1 MAYRSPEEVELDRI
15 RTLFLQMCVRA
26 ESMVRLALRSVL
38 DRDPSL
44 GRSVVAADREL
55 DRLEVEIDRLCL
67 HYLATRK
74 PVGAEL
80 RSIVT
85 ILKMVTDLERVG
97 DLSVNLAERGL
108 ELSAGV
114 GIEPGTDMPLMG
126 EIAADM
132 LRMAADAF
140 LEGDPTLA
148 RELIARDQ
156 DVDDLNRQ
164 AFQKWI
170 TAMAAHPDQ
179 VDRAV
184 ALTSMSKYLE
194 RIADHAC
201 NLGEMVVFLVEGEDL
216 RHRGASSG
224 P

>member
-1 MAYRSPEEVELDRI
+1 MWRAPLAYRSPEEADLDRI

-26 ESMVRLALRSVL
+26 ESMVRLALRSVF

-44 GRSVVAADREL
+44 GRSVMRADREL
-55 DRLEVEIDRLCL
+55 DSLEVEIDRLCL
-67 HYLATRK
+67 HYLAQRK
-74 PVGAEL
+74 PVGSDL
-80 RSIVT
+80 RAITT

-108 ELSAGV
+108 ELSSGV
-114 GIEPGTDMPLMG
+114 GIEPGTDMPVMG

-132 LRMAADAF
+132 VRMAADAF
-140 LEGDPTLA
+140 LQGDAELA
-148 RELIARDQ
+148 RDLIARDRE
-156 DVDDLNRQ
+156 VDQLNRE
-164 AFQKWI
+164 AFQKWL

-179 VDRAV
+179 VDRAL

-201 NLGEMVVFLVEGEDL
+201 NLGEMVVFLVEGQDV
-216 RHRGASSG
+216 RHS
-224 P
+224 